1 MARKVRWIDLLDPDE
16 ARLRAETPRDL
27 HPQALERLAARETA
41 PQRPTLQAHGDYI
54 LGVFL
59 VPVAVPEE
67 DRVFYQ
73 EVGLVLTRHT
83 VVAVRKTPTDGAA
96 FDPAPVREACRHG
109 IRSPGL
115 VVYHLVDEIA
125 EHFLD
130 LLDSVN
136 TEIDELDDR
145 VDDLPAERV
154 RARLTE
160 LRQDLLAIRTTLA
173 PTRDAVRKVVDDR
186 VELDRGEAF
195 PREVELYFRDAYDKL
210 LRAGEGLE
218 LSRDLL
224 AGVRDYHQAKIA
236 SDQNDV
242 MRRLTVV
249 ASLLLLPTF
258 IVGVYGQN
266 FEHKPELNWD
276 LDTSGRGR

>member
-1 MARKVRWIDLLDPDE
+1 M
-16 ARLRAETPRDL
+16 
-27 HPQALERLAARETA
+27 
-41 PQRPTLQAHGDYI
+41 
-54 LGVFL
+54 
-59 VPVAVPEE
+59 
-67 DRVFYQ
+67 
-73 EVGLVLTRHT
+73 
-83 VVAVRKTPTDGAA
+83 
-96 FDPAPVREACRHG
+96 
-109 IRSPGL
+109 
-115 VVYHLVDEIA
+115 
-125 EHFLD
+125 
-130 LLDSVN
+130 
-136 TEIDELDDR
+136 
-145 VDDLPAERV
+145 
-154 RARLTE
+154 
-160 LRQDLLAIRTTLA
+160 
-173 PTRDAVRKVVDDR
+173 RKVVDDR